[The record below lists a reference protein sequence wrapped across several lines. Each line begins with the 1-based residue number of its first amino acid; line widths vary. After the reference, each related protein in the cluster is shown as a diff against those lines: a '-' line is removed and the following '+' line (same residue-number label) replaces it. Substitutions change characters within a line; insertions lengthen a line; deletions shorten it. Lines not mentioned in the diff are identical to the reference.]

1 MATAEKNRYPQI
13 PGTVWWGV
21 RSILQKTP
29 GIVINERV
37 LGIELQVQE
46 AAAKQYISELKA
58 VGIIDS
64 DNKATPLALK
74 WRLDEK
80 YAEAV
85 TEIVEAVYPESLRHV
100 APAENADRQKVVRW
114 FLSEGLGQGAAG
126 NKAATYLLIGN
137 PLPNEGPTRASGGKI
152 SRDESTPKQK
162 VGASTASTSQKR
174 QTKATPPIQSKSGA
188 TLGADSFP
196 LNINLQIHIGA
207 DAGSEQIEAIFSAM
221 RRYLYDA
228 QDH

>member
-1 MATAEKNRYPQI
+1 MAAAEKNRYPQI

-29 GIVINERV
+29 GIAVDERV
-37 LGIELQVQE
+37 LGIQLQVQP
-46 AAAKQYISELKA
+46 AAAKQYVAELKA
-58 VGIIDS
+58 VGILDS
-64 DNKATPLALK
+64 ENKATPLALK

-80 YAEAV
+80 YEDAV
-85 TEIVEAVYPESLRHV
+85 NEIVASVYPESLRHIS
-100 APAENADRQKVVRW
+100 PPEEGDRQKVVRW
-114 FLSEGLGQGAAG
+114 FLGEGLGQGAAG

-137 PLPNEGPTRASGGKI
+137 PSPNEGLVRGTSGKAA
-152 SRDESTPKQK
+152 RDEAPARPKVSAPTAAAPQRK
-162 VGASTASTSQKR
+162 QPKASPPTEPKR
-174 QTKATPPIQSKSGA
+174 QFV
-188 TLGADSFP
+188 ADSVP

-207 DAGSEQIEAIFSAM
+207 DAGTEQIEAIFSAM